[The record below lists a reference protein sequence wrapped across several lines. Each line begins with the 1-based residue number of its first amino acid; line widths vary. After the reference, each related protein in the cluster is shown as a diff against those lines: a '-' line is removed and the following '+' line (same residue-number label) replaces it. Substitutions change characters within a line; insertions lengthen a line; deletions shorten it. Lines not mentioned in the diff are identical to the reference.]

1 MPRSW
6 PVKLHSRL
14 TNSVIIHQADNY
26 SPTLETGS
34 LKCLMLRANR
44 GPEKCR
50 PRSLNINTCGIKG
63 RLRKRERELG
73 EKKEWERANERG
85 TNCSTRAFCSRLMQE
100 NIFIWVHKFVCL
112 I

>member
-6 PVKLHSRL
+6 SVKLHSRL

-34 LKCLMLRANR
+34 LKCLMLPTNR

-63 RLRKRERELG
+63 RLRKRERASWG
-73 EKKEWERANERG
+73 KRKSGKERMREA
-85 TNCSTRAFCSRLMQE
+85 
-100 NIFIWVHKFVCL
+100 L
-112 I
+112 IVLLEPSAPD